1 MRIRAIINAR
11 AGTLINADH
20 ETFARVIGERL
31 RTGGH
36 DVQVDM
42 LEPEELERAVDEAV
56 ASDIDVLVIAG
67 GDGTI
72 KAAAAKLVGKQIA
85 LGIIPLGTLNR
96 LARDLNLPFDPAEAA
111 SVIAQGQPR
120 AIDVA
125 DVNGHIFLC
134 SSLLGLPLRVAE
146 QRQALR
152 GAGTFERLSGYAVL
166 LKNFLANRRRFTVE
180 IDDGSRATQE
190 RAMSIA
196 VSNNPFA
203 REASPTLSRTCLDS
217 GKLALYL
224 SKHESGGAMSW
235 AILKRLFGKWDD
247 QDPHVEE
254 VCAKRIVLRSERR
267 EVRLSNDG
275 EIERLSTPLT
285 YTIKPRALRIMVAAA
300 DATSA

>member
-56 ASDIDVLVIAG
+56 ASDIDVLVITG

-125 DVNGHIFLC
+125 DVNGHIFL
-134 SSLLGLPLRVAE
+134 
-146 QRQALR
+146 
-152 GAGTFERLSGYAVL
+152 
-166 LKNFLANRRRFTVE
+166 
-180 IDDGSRATQE
+180 
-190 RAMSIA
+190 
-196 VSNNPFA
+196 
-203 REASPTLSRTCLDS
+203 
-217 GKLALYL
+217 
-224 SKHESGGAMSW
+224 
-235 AILKRLFGKWDD
+235 
-247 QDPHVEE
+247 
-254 VCAKRIVLRSERR
+254 
-267 EVRLSNDG
+267 
-275 EIERLSTPLT
+275 
-285 YTIKPRALRIMVAAA
+285 
-300 DATSA
+300 